1 MFLLLSMNLND
12 GDTVKL
18 FFQHGLIKLQKLL
31 QLSFAA
37 AERAF
42 SLLNASFGA

>member
-1 MFLLLSMNLND
+1 MFFLLSMNLNG
-12 GDTVKL
+12 GDTVKI

-31 QLSFAA
+31 QPSSAA
-37 AERAF
+37 VERAF